1 MTKTEQAMKMEMNK
15 NNSTKKKMNTWKLG
29 VWNIRSI
36 QGKEIEIIN
45 EFEEA
50 NVEIMAISETKKK
63 GEGKTYLTN
72 GHILIY
78 SGVQNNQRAAA
89 GVGCIIHRE
98 LAGQITKWKAIYERI
113 LLIELRNEQ
122 GEHTTIISIYGPDEN
137 ERASEKD
144 KFWEELTTTTEEA
157 RGTLYLVG
165 DFNSRVGK
173 KDIEYKTIIGKHGE
187 EKRNNNGRR
196 LLDFCQLQNL
206 IITNT
211 FYQHKEIHKYTREQ
225 QNRGEKSIID
235 YIIVQK
241 EERKNILDV
250 RVKRGAEIYSDHY
263 LVIGKI
269 KQRDKEIGKNG
280 TIKKESQRTIKN
292 YKLRDKDIASRYTQI
307 TESKIKAKYENI
319 KQTNIQQGW
328 KTFKEIIIE
337 TAKEV
342 CGISKGKGE
351 KRTAWWTNDIKEEV
365 KKKKKEWKKYLTHK
379 TPQQYE
385 KYKKQRIKVKEIVA
399 AAKEKSWIDFGN
411 KMEEDSTG
419 NQKLFYKVL
428 KTLRTNKQPTQEI
441 YIKNKNQEILTN
453 KKDIMERWREYFKE
467 LLGHQKQN
475 KEENTNETE
484 IENQRGEEKTEEIKM
499 EELINVIK
507 KLKNG
512 KTPGNDK
519 ITTEMIKNLGETGRE
534 ILLQIINKAWKNEKI
549 PEEWGIALIKPIHKK
564 GDKQTCENYRG
575 ITLLNTIVKIY
586 EQIINNRLK
595 IILEPQ
601 LAEPQSGFRPGR
613 NTQDHIFTIKQIIE
627 KKQPQNKNIYLA
639 FIDLQKAFD
648 TVPREKVW
656 KGLQEKGINNKII
669 KVIQDLYKNNTNY
682 IINNNMKSEGFKT
695 EMGLRQGGGLSPTL
709 FNVHMDGIIKKSEQK
724 ANKLFIGYRNLQKVE
739 ITAGVF
745 ADDVVITAGSE
756 KKLQENLKIW
766 KEKMEEEGMEININ
780 KTKIMVIGDKD
791 IKINIE
797 INNVKIEQVEEFKY
811 LGVTLEETGKQE
823 AEINERIDK
832 TIKLYYAM
840 NQKFINKK
848 EITKQT
854 KIKVFNTIYRPV
866 LTYGCESWNLSIR
879 QKNKIQAMEMKYLR
893 RVLGVT
899 REDRIRN
906 IQIREELGVK
916 PVTHFIEQRQL
927 SWWGHIQRMNNNRQV
942 KLVYEAR
949 PQTKRK
955 RGRPRKTWNQEISRI
970 LHERGKTWVEAKNL
984 AKNRK
989 EWKKFIDMK

>member
-1 MTKTEQAMKMEMNK
+1 
-15 NNSTKKKMNTWKLG
+15 
-29 VWNIRSI
+29 
-36 QGKEIEIIN
+36 
-45 EFEEA
+45 
-50 NVEIMAISETKKK
+50 
-63 GEGKTYLTN
+63 
-72 GHILIY
+72 
-78 SGVQNNQRAAA
+78 
-89 GVGCIIHRE
+89 
-98 LAGQITKWKAIYERI
+98 
-113 LLIELRNEQ
+113 
-122 GEHTTIISIYGPDEN
+122 
-137 ERASEKD
+137 
-144 KFWEELTTTTEEA
+144 
-157 RGTLYLVG
+157 
-165 DFNSRVGK
+165 
-173 KDIEYKTIIGKHGE
+173 
-187 EKRNNNGRR
+187 
-196 LLDFCQLQNL
+196 
-206 IITNT
+206 
-211 FYQHKEIHKYTREQ
+211 
-225 QNRGEKSIID
+225 
-235 YIIVQK
+235 
-241 EERKNILDV
+241 
-250 RVKRGAEIYSDHY
+250 
-263 LVIGKI
+263 
-269 KQRDKEIGKNG
+269 
-280 TIKKESQRTIKN
+280 
-292 YKLRDKDIASRYTQI
+292 
-307 TESKIKAKYENI
+307 
-319 KQTNIQQGW
+319 
-328 KTFKEIIIE
+328 
-337 TAKEV
+337 
-342 CGISKGKGE
+342 
-351 KRTAWWTNDIKEEV
+351 
-365 KKKKKEWKKYLTHK
+365 
-379 TPQQYE
+379 
-385 KYKKQRIKVKEIVA
+385 
-399 AAKEKSWIDFGN
+399 
-411 KMEEDSTG
+411 MEEDSTG

-428 KTLRTNKQPTQEI
+428 KTLRTNKQTTQEI

-453 KKDIMERWREYFKE
+453 GKDIMERWREYFKE
-467 LLGHQKQN
+467 LLGHQRQN
-475 KEENTNETE
+475 NEENTNETE
-484 IENQRGEEKTEEIKM
+484 IENQRGEEQTEEIKM
-499 EELINVIK
+499 EELMNVIK

-627 KKQPQNKNIYLA
+627 KKQPQNKNIFLA

-648 TVPREKVW
+648 TVPRGKVW
-656 KGLQEKGINNKII
+656 KGLREKGINNKII

-709 FNVHMDGIIKKSEQK
+709 FNVHMDGIIKKSEQE
-724 ANKLFIGYRNLQKVE
+724 ANKLFIGYRNLERVE

-756 KKLQENLKIW
+756 KKLQENLKVW

-791 IKINIE
+791 IKTNIE

-811 LGVTLEETGKQE
+811 LGVTLEGTGKQE

-866 LTYGCESWNLSIR
+866 LTYGCESWNLSIS
-879 QKNKIQAMEMKYLR
+879 QKDKIQAMEMKYLR

-899 REDRIRN
+899 KEDRIRN

-916 PVTHFIEQRQL
+916 PVTHFIEMRQL

-970 LHERGKTWVEAKNL
+970 LQEKGKTWEEAKKL

>member
-1 MTKTEQAMKMEMNK
+1 
-15 NNSTKKKMNTWKLG
+15 
-29 VWNIRSI
+29 
-36 QGKEIEIIN
+36 
-45 EFEEA
+45 
-50 NVEIMAISETKKK
+50 
-63 GEGKTYLTN
+63 
-72 GHILIY
+72 
-78 SGVQNNQRAAA
+78 
-89 GVGCIIHRE
+89 
-98 LAGQITKWKAIYERI
+98 
-113 LLIELRNEQ
+113 
-122 GEHTTIISIYGPDEN
+122 
-137 ERASEKD
+137 
-144 KFWEELTTTTEEA
+144 
-157 RGTLYLVG
+157 
-165 DFNSRVGK
+165 
-173 KDIEYKTIIGKHGE
+173 
-187 EKRNNNGRR
+187 
-196 LLDFCQLQNL
+196 
-206 IITNT
+206 
-211 FYQHKEIHKYTREQ
+211 
-225 QNRGEKSIID
+225 
-235 YIIVQK
+235 
-241 EERKNILDV
+241 
-250 RVKRGAEIYSDHY
+250 
-263 LVIGKI
+263 
-269 KQRDKEIGKNG
+269 
-280 TIKKESQRTIKN
+280 
-292 YKLRDKDIASRYTQI
+292 
-307 TESKIKAKYENI
+307 
-319 KQTNIQQGW
+319 
-328 KTFKEIIIE
+328 
-337 TAKEV
+337 
-342 CGISKGKGE
+342 
-351 KRTAWWTNDIKEEV
+351 
-365 KKKKKEWKKYLTHK
+365 
-379 TPQQYE
+379 
-385 KYKKQRIKVKEIVA
+385 
-399 AAKEKSWIDFGN
+399 
-411 KMEEDSTG
+411 MEEDSTG

-428 KTLRTNKQPTQEI
+428 KTLRTNKQTTQEI

-453 KKDIMERWREYFKE
+453 GKDIMERWREYFKE
-467 LLGHQKQN
+467 LLGHQRQN
-475 KEENTNETE
+475 NEENTNETE
-484 IENQRGEEKTEEIKM
+484 IENQRGEEQTEEIKM
-499 EELINVIK
+499 EELMNVIK

-627 KKQPQNKNIYLA
+627 KKQPQNKNIFLA

-648 TVPREKVW
+648 TVPRGKVW
-656 KGLQEKGINNKII
+656 KGLREKGINNKII

-709 FNVHMDGIIKKSEQK
+709 FNVHMDGIIKKSEQE
-724 ANKLFIGYRNLQKVE
+724 ANKLFIGYRNLERVE

-756 KKLQENLKIW
+756 KKLQENLKVW

-791 IKINIE
+791 IKTNIE

-811 LGVTLEETGKQE
+811 LGVTLEGTGKQE

-866 LTYGCESWNLSIR
+866 LTYGCESWNLSIS

-899 REDRIRN
+899 KEDRIRN

-916 PVTHFIEQRQL
+916 PVTHFIEMRQL

-970 LHERGKTWVEAKNL
+970 LQEKGKTWEEAKKL

>member
-1 MTKTEQAMKMEMNK
+1 
-15 NNSTKKKMNTWKLG
+15 
-29 VWNIRSI
+29 
-36 QGKEIEIIN
+36 
-45 EFEEA
+45 
-50 NVEIMAISETKKK
+50 
-63 GEGKTYLTN
+63 
-72 GHILIY
+72 
-78 SGVQNNQRAAA
+78 
-89 GVGCIIHRE
+89 
-98 LAGQITKWKAIYERI
+98 
-113 LLIELRNEQ
+113 
-122 GEHTTIISIYGPDEN
+122 
-137 ERASEKD
+137 
-144 KFWEELTTTTEEA
+144 
-157 RGTLYLVG
+157 
-165 DFNSRVGK
+165 
-173 KDIEYKTIIGKHGE
+173 
-187 EKRNNNGRR
+187 
-196 LLDFCQLQNL
+196 
-206 IITNT
+206 
-211 FYQHKEIHKYTREQ
+211 
-225 QNRGEKSIID
+225 
-235 YIIVQK
+235 
-241 EERKNILDV
+241 
-250 RVKRGAEIYSDHY
+250 
-263 LVIGKI
+263 
-269 KQRDKEIGKNG
+269 
-280 TIKKESQRTIKN
+280 
-292 YKLRDKDIASRYTQI
+292 
-307 TESKIKAKYENI
+307 
-319 KQTNIQQGW
+319 
-328 KTFKEIIIE
+328 
-337 TAKEV
+337 
-342 CGISKGKGE
+342 
-351 KRTAWWTNDIKEEV
+351 
-365 KKKKKEWKKYLTHK
+365 
-379 TPQQYE
+379 
-385 KYKKQRIKVKEIVA
+385 
-399 AAKEKSWIDFGN
+399 
-411 KMEEDSTG
+411 MEEDSTG

-428 KTLRTNKQPTQEI
+428 KTLRTNKQTTQEI

-453 KKDIMERWREYFKE
+453 GKDIMERWREYFKE
-467 LLGHQKQN
+467 LLGHQRQN
-475 KEENTNETE
+475 NEENTNETE
-484 IENQRGEEKTEEIKM
+484 IENQRGEEQTEEIKM
-499 EELINVIK
+499 EELMNVIK

-627 KKQPQNKNIYLA
+627 KKQPQNKNIFLA

-648 TVPREKVW
+648 TVPRGKVW
-656 KGLQEKGINNKII
+656 KGLREKGINNKII

-709 FNVHMDGIIKKSEQK
+709 FNVHMDGIIKKSEQE
-724 ANKLFIGYRNLQKVE
+724 ANKLFIGYRNLERVE

-756 KKLQENLKIW
+756 KKLQENLKVW

-791 IKINIE
+791 IKTNIE

-811 LGVTLEETGKQE
+811 LGVKLEGTGKQE

-866 LTYGCESWNLSIR
+866 LTYGCESWNLSIS
-879 QKNKIQAMEMKYLR
+879 QKDKIQAMEMKYLR

-899 REDRIRN
+899 KEDRIRN

-916 PVTHFIEQRQL
+916 PVTHFIEMRQL

-970 LHERGKTWVEAKNL
+970 LQEKGKTWEEAKKL